1 MSAACK
7 SCGETRA
14 RRYGMVPKRCLL
26 FFFALLFSACL
37 AARAQEAD
45 STDRVYK
52 HRKAEVEEALQA
64 LKAYAT
70 NRLPVLDGFV
80 NANASTIAKLENPH
94 YQLRIEIE
102 SQGPNQTLVAVSAKI
117 TAWNA
122 EEDPSRSQ
130 YVVIPSNGRLEQ
142 DMLDRLSVLLEKG
155 NIGRGGDRSGGASPD
170 RSDTSAPDSAS
181 SPASPTPP
189 VAPGGSAPPSSHSPL
204 PGTSLEE
211 ASTSPAS
218 PLPPSR
224 SVSPANLGDPAA
236 LASEIASVRAQRQA
250 VEMDQRKLQQQLSEL
265 EANASSQKF
274 LSNLAVI
281 KTPQASVF
289 QLDDDT
295 SKVLFRAD
303 PEDEFEVLNVKGT
316 WVHVRLENGAEGWI
330 RGAQL
335 QPPQEVDDTEDAAAA
350 VNFSTPNQEIKPFA
364 GDWTPLKGKPS
375 LFVFAQPNR
384 AIPTAIL
391 GQSQFAF
398 AKHIFTE
405 GYREAMHSEQP
416 MSGVV
421 VVFLGD
427 KGGVAAAT
435 LVDIRRW
442 RDGAITDKVFFERC
456 SFDPPESFRDA
467 AAAKPVSNR

>member
-1 MSAACK
+1 
-7 SCGETRA
+7 
-14 RRYGMVPKRCLL
+14 MVPARWLL
-26 FFFALLFSACL
+26 VFFALLSSVCFT
-37 AARAQEAD
+37 ARAQEAD

-102 SQGPNQTLVAVSAKI
+102 SQGPNQTLVSVIAKI

-130 YVVIPSNGRLEQ
+130 YVVVPSNGRLEQ

-155 NIGRGGDRSGGASPD
+155 SGGLGAGLSTVAPV
-170 RSDTSAPDSAS
+170 SAPDRAVSSS
-181 SPASPTPP
+181 SPAPP
-189 VAPGGSAPPSSHSPL
+189 GAPGGSATTPSHSHSPV
-204 PGTSLEE
+204 
-211 ASTSPAS
+211 TSPAEVSANPAS
-218 PLPPSR
+218 PVPPSG
-224 SVSPANLGDPAA
+224 SVLPANSSDPAA

-250 VEMDQRKLQQQLSEL
+250 VDMSQRKLQQQVSEL
-265 EANASSQKF
+265 EANAGSQKF

-289 QLDDDT
+289 QQDDDT

-303 PEDEFEVLNVKGT
+303 PEDEFEVINAKGN

-335 QPPQEVDDTEDAAAA
+335 QPPQEVDDAEDAAAA
-350 VNFSTPNQEIKPFA
+350 LNFSTPNQEIKPF
-364 GDWTPLKGKPS
+364 GGEWTPLKGKPS

-384 AIPTAIL
+384 AIPGAIL

-435 LVDIRRW
+435 LADIRRW
-442 RDGAITDKVFFERC
+442 REGAITDKVFFERC

-467 AAAKPVSNR
+467 ASAKPVSNR

>member
-1 MSAACK
+1 MSAASK
-7 SCGETRA
+7 SCGVLPA
-14 RRYGMVPKRCLL
+14 PRYGMVPVRCLL
-26 FFFALLFSACL
+26 FFFALLFSLCL
-37 AARAQEAD
+37 VVRAQEAD

-64 LKAYAT
+64 LKAYTT

-130 YVVIPSNGRLEQ
+130 YVVVPSNGRLEQ

-155 NIGRGGDRSGGASPD
+155 SASLGAGRAAAPASDPAA
-170 RSDTSAPDSAS
+170 SSS
-181 SPASPTPP
+181 SPAPLLD
-189 VAPGGSAPPSSHSPL
+189 APGSNAPISTHSPSPGVSPGEATANPTSPVPPS
-204 PGTSLEE
+204 G
-211 ASTSPAS
+211 
-218 PLPPSR
+218 
-224 SVSPANLGDPAA
+224 SVSRANSSDPAA
-236 LASEIASVRAQRQA
+236 LASEIASIRAERQA
-250 VEMDQRKLQQQLSEL
+250 AEMSQRKLQQQISEL
-265 EANASSQKF
+265 EANAGSQKF
-274 LSNLAVI
+274 LSNLAVV
-281 KTPQASVF
+281 KTPQASIF
-289 QLDDDT
+289 QQDDDT

-303 PEDEFEVLNVKGT
+303 PEDEFEVINVKGT
-316 WVHVRLENGAEGWI
+316 WVHIRLENGTEGWI
-330 RGAQL
+330 RGGQL

-350 VNFSTPNQEIKPFA
+350 LNFSTPNQEIKSF
-364 GDWTPLKGKPS
+364 GGEWSPLKGKPS

-384 AIPTAIL
+384 AIPSTIL

-435 LVDIRRW
+435 LADIRRW

-467 AAAKPVSNR
+467 PSAKPVSNH

>member
-1 MSAACK
+1 MSAASK
-7 SCGETRA
+7 SCGVLPA
-14 RRYGMVPKRCLL
+14 PRYGMVPVRCLP
-26 FFFALLFSACL
+26 FFFALLFSLCL
-37 AARAQEAD
+37 VVRAQEAD

-64 LKAYAT
+64 LKAYTT

-94 YQLRIEIE
+94 YQLRIEVE

-130 YVVIPSNGRLEQ
+130 YVVVPSNGRLEQ

-155 NIGRGGDRSGGASPD
+155 SASLGAGRAAAPASDPAA
-170 RSDTSAPDSAS
+170 SSS
-181 SPASPTPP
+181 SPAPLLD
-189 VAPGGSAPPSSHSPL
+189 APGSNAPISTHPPSPGVSP
-204 PGTSLEE
+204 GE
-211 ASTSPAS
+211 ATANPTSPV
-218 PLPPSR
+218 PPSG
-224 SVSPANLGDPAA
+224 SVSRANSSDPAA
-236 LASEIASVRAQRQA
+236 LASEIASIRAERQA
-250 VEMDQRKLQQQLSEL
+250 AEMSQRKLQQQISEL
-265 EANASSQKF
+265 EANAGSQKF
-274 LSNLAVI
+274 LSNLAAV
-281 KTPQASVF
+281 KTPQASIF
-289 QLDDDT
+289 QQDDDT

-303 PEDEFEVLNVKGT
+303 PEDEFEVINVKGT
-316 WVHVRLENGAEGWI
+316 WVHIRLENGTEGWI
-330 RGAQL
+330 RGGQL

-350 VNFSTPNQEIKPFA
+350 LNFSTPNQEIKPF
-364 GDWTPLKGKPS
+364 GGEWSPLKGKPS

-384 AIPTAIL
+384 AIPSTIL

-435 LVDIRRW
+435 LADIRRW

-467 AAAKPVSNR
+467 PSAKPVSNH